1 MVNLP
6 GYSIRSKIHVGTD
19 TLIYSGI
26 RNSDGTQVAVKVFKS
41 ELPRSC
47 DLARLRHEYAILRNL
62 DLPGVVKAYGIEK
75 VGHGLGLILE
85 AVDGQSLE
93 RALRVQRLELRK
105 ALLIT
110 IELAKILDQLHTAG
124 IIHKDLK
131 PQNIIVRLEPVS
143 VCLIDFGIAIRLTQE
158 TQQATTPA
166 ALEGTLTHMSPEQT
180 GRMNRVIDA
189 RSDFYSLG
197 VTMYEMLTG
206 VLPFNTIDSL
216 ELIHSHIAVTPRRPQ
231 EIDPAIPKVVSD
243 IAMKLL
249 SKAAEDR
256 YQSGYGLAVDLE
268 QCLRQLQEQ
277 GRIDDFQL
285 GRKDYSREL
294 RIPQRLYGRSAEIDA
309 LLGAFARAGQG
320 AAELLLV
327 TGGAGVGKSVL
338 VREVHKAIARRG
350 GCFATGKFDQLNR
363 TVPYESIAQ
372 ALRELLRQVLSE
384 SEATLQKYRESL
396 QEAVGKN
403 AQVLTALIPE
413 LELVLGPPP
422 PALTLGPSEEQSRF
436 HRLLLSLVHVFATK
450 EHPLVLFL
458 DDLQWADL
466 ASLKLLQ
473 LMLTEPERGHLLIIG
488 AYRDNEV
495 GDGHTLTLTLHELRK
510 TKAAVSE
517 ISVQPLRLEHV
528 AQLLADAL
536 SCDLEAVA
544 PLAQLVH
551 EKTQG
556 NPLFVSQFLRVLHAE
571 GLLTQDRAQG
581 RWSWELSAI
590 QARQFH
596 DDLLIILAERLG
608 RMAEPTQHILQL
620 AACIGYQFELQT
632 LALAAELPP
641 TQVASALWAALLEG
655 LVVPVDSEHRYV
667 HDTSQ
672 PDNAEFRVRYR
683 FLHDRV
689 QQTIYAQLPESR
701 RHELHARLGRLLR
714 GRADADTD
722 LFDLVNHTNL
732 GAALLTDRQEQLA
745 AARLNLRAAQRA
757 KQATAY
763 QAAFGYF
770 TAGLGLLGESD
781 WEEEFELRFALTL
794 GQAECEFLSGNFT
807 TAAAIFEKL
816 LGHAKSVQDKLSVFY
831 LRMALHSGLADFPQ
845 TVKLG
850 LQSMELLGVTF
861 PEDPMEQGAAL
872 QAEIGA
878 VLTLL
883 GDRQVASLGELPVN
897 TDPRVDDLMHLA
909 LCFIDGA
916 YSVNFTLGLLVV
928 TKLVHLS
935 LVHGNTSWS
944 SVAYTMYGAFVVS
957 HMGRFRQA
965 YEFGL
970 LGQALNEKFANRRLQ
985 CQLDLFHGCFLHY
998 YCRPLRE
1005 CFTYFQRS
1013 LHVSL
1018 ETGVLAF
1025 ITYICVEQSIYKLAA
1040 GDELGLVLEEAEQ
1053 FLALQK
1059 RMSSD
1064 YAIACMQLIR
1074 QGLAALV
1081 KKTLTPVSLSSD
1093 GVDES
1098 ELLTR
1103 ILGFNAPVPACM
1115 YYCLKMELYYLQED
1129 YGAALK
1135 MAKEAEK
1142 LQMGAAGMFQLVE
1155 VYFYSAL
1162 VRTAVYPSAS
1172 AEEQRAYD
1180 ESLSATQAKFA
1191 AWVEGC
1197 PDNYQAKALLL
1208 AAEAA
1213 RIHGTPMEA
1222 MSLYDQAIAAARAF
1236 AQPHVEALGNELCAK
1251 FYLGI
1256 GRNKFAMDYFTQAFH
1271 GYQHWGAVTK
1281 IEKLIELY
1289 AHLLHPTV
1297 QRFHEE
1303 PVTTST
1309 RMLSGG
1315 LFDIASVLRA
1325 TQAFSS
1331 EIRLDNVLEQVMR
1344 IVLTSAGAERALL
1357 LLLKG
1362 DSYAL
1367 AAVLEAEQ
1375 DKVQLVQGESAE
1387 SAARLPLSIV
1397 QFVARSRAPLVIGN
1411 AGAETRFAG
1420 DPYIAAQ
1427 RPKSVLCLPLMHQ
1440 GRVTGILYLENNRLT
1455 EAFSPY
1461 RVELLH
1467 LLASQ
1472 AAISV
1477 ENSRL
1482 YSHVQDVSLE
1492 LQRANG
1498 ALEQQVSQRTE
1509 ALRTATDELR
1519 ASNER
1524 LQQRTDELRDAYQRL
1539 QHELAQREQAEK
1551 SRATLQEEI
1560 IHAQQSRLDE
1570 LSTPLIPITER
1581 IVVMPLIGT
1590 MDTERARQ
1598 VMESALQGAERTR
1611 AQVVI
1616 LDITGMKHM
1625 DTSVASTLIKTAGA
1639 LRMLGAQALLTGIH
1653 AEVAQTLVTLGVDLV
1668 GIVTR
1673 STLQAGIV
1681 YALQQT
1687 GSAGLIAQESP
1698 GVKSP
1703 GKRRSPF
1710 GG

>member
-1 MVNLP
+1 MLNLP
-6 GYSIRSKIHVGTD
+6 GYLIRSKIHVGTD

-26 RNSDGTQVAVKVFKS
+26 RNSDGAQVVVKVFKS
-41 ELPRSC
+41 ELPRSR

-62 DLPGVVKAYGIEK
+62 DLPGVVKAQGIEK
-75 VGHGLGLILE
+75 IGHGLGLVLE
-85 AVDGQSLE
+85 AIDGQSLE
-93 RALRVQRLELRK
+93 RALRVQRLELKK

-110 IELAKILDQLHTAG
+110 IELAKILDQLHAAG
-124 IIHKDLK
+124 VIHKDLK
-131 PQNIIVRLEPVS
+131 PQNIVVRLDPLTVH
-143 VCLIDFGIAIRLTQE
+143 LIDFGIAIRLTQE
-158 TQQATTPA
+158 TQQAATPG

-197 VTMYEMLTG
+197 VTLYEMLTG
-206 VLPFNTIDSL
+206 VLPFNAADSL
-216 ELIHSHIAVTPRRPQ
+216 ELIHSHIAVSPRRPH
-231 EIDPAIPKVVSD
+231 EVDPAIPKVVSD
-243 IAMKLL
+243 IAMRLL
-249 SKAAEDR
+249 AKAAEDR
-256 YQSGYGLAVDLE
+256 YQSGYGLAVDLQE
-268 QCLRQLQEQ
+268 CLQQLQEK
-277 GRIDDFQL
+277 GRIDDFPL
-285 GRKDYSREL
+285 GRKDYSSEL
-294 RIPQRLYGRSAEIDA
+294 RIPQRLYGRSAEIAA
-309 LLGAFARAGQG
+309 LLGAFERAGQG

-338 VREVHKAIARRG
+338 VHEVHKAIARRG
-350 GCFATGKFDQLNR
+350 GFFTAGKFDQLNR
-363 TVPYESIAQ
+363 AVPYESIAQ

-384 SEATLQKYRESL
+384 SEAALQKHREGL
-396 QEAVGKN
+396 QAALGKN
-403 AQVLTALIPE
+403 AQVLIELIPE
-413 LELVLGPPP
+413 LELILGPQP
-422 PALTLGPSEEQSRF
+422 PALTLGPSEAQSRF
-436 HRLLLSLVHVFATK
+436 QRTLLSFVHVFATR

-458 DDLQWADL
+458 DDLQWADT

-495 GDGHTLTLTLHELRK
+495 GDGHLLTLTLHELRK
-510 TKAAVSE
+510 TRAAVSE

-528 AQLLADAL
+528 AQLHADAL
-536 SCDLEAVA
+536 TCDLEAVG
-544 PLAQLVH
+544 PLAQLVY

-571 GLLTQDRAQG
+571 GLLTQDRTQG
-581 RWSWELSAI
+581 RWTWQLAAI
-590 QARQFH
+590 EARQFH
-596 DDLLIILAERLG
+596 DDLLVILGERLG
-608 RMAEPTQHILQL
+608 RMPESTQQILQL
-620 AACIGYQFELQT
+620 AACIGHQFELQT
-632 LALAAELPP
+632 LALAAELLP

-672 PDNAEFRVRYR
+672 PANAEFRVRYR

-689 QQTIYAQLPESR
+689 QQSIYAQLPESR
-701 RHELHARLGRLLR
+701 RQELHARIGRLLR

-732 GAALLTDRQEQLA
+732 GSALLTDRQEQLA
-745 AARLNLRAAQRA
+745 VARLNLRAAQRA

-770 TAGLGLLGESD
+770 TTGLSLLGQAD

-794 GQAECEFLSGNFT
+794 GQAECEFLNGNFT
-807 TAAAIFEKL
+807 AAAAIFEQL
-816 LGHAKSVQDKLSVFY
+816 LARAKSVQDKLSVFY
-831 LRMALHSGLADFPQ
+831 LRMALHSGLAEFPQ

-850 LQSMELLGVTF
+850 LQAMELLGVTF
-861 PEDPMEQGAAL
+861 PEDPEAQGAAL
-872 QAEIGA
+872 HAEIGA
-878 VLTLL
+878 VLMLL
-883 GDRQVASLGELPVN
+883 GERSVESLSELPVN
-897 TDPRVDDLMHLA
+897 TDPRIDDLMHLA
-909 LCFIDGA
+909 VCFIDGA
-916 YSVNFTLGLLVV
+916 YSFNFTLGLLVV

-944 SVAYTMYGAFVVS
+944 AIAYTMYGAFVLS

-998 YCRPLRE
+998 YCRPVRE
-1005 CFTYFQRS
+1005 CFSYFQRS

-1025 ITYICVEQSIYKLAA
+1025 INYICVEQSIYKLAV
-1040 GDELGLVLEEAEQ
+1040 GDELGLVLEEADQ

-1074 QGLAALV
+1074 QGLAALA
-1081 KKTLTPVSLSSD
+1081 KKTDTPVSLSSE
-1093 GVDES
+1093 GVDEG

-1103 ILGFNAPVPACM
+1103 VLGFKAPVPACL
-1115 YYCLKMELYYLQED
+1115 YYYLKMELYYYQED
-1129 YGAALK
+1129 YGSALQ

-1142 LQMGAAGMFQLVE
+1142 FLMGAAGMYQLVE
-1155 VYFYSAL
+1155 VLFYCAL

-1172 AEEQRAYD
+1172 EEEKRGYD
-1180 ESLSATQAKFA
+1180 ESLNATQAKFA

-1197 PDNYQAKALLL
+1197 PDNFQAKALLI
-1208 AAEAA
+1208 AAEVA
-1213 RIHGTPMEA
+1213 RVRGAPMDA

-1236 AQPHVEALGNELCAK
+1236 AQPQVEALGNELCAK

-1256 GRNKFAMDYFTQAFH
+1256 GRTRFAMDYFTQAFH

-1281 IEKLIELY
+1281 IEKIIELY

-1303 PVTTST
+1303 TATTST

-1331 EIRLDNVLEQVMR
+1331 EILLDNVLEQVMR

-1357 LLLKG
+1357 LLKG
-1362 DSYAL
+1362 ESYAL
-1367 AAVLEAEQ
+1367 AALLETGQEKVL
-1375 DKVQLVQGESAE
+1375 LVQDETPE
-1387 SAARLPLSIV
+1387 TAALLPLAVV
-1397 QFVARSRAPLVIGN
+1397 QYVARARSPLVIGN
-1411 AGAETRFAG
+1411 AGAEARFG
-1420 DPYIAAQ
+1420 SDPYIAA
-1427 RPKSVLCLPLMHQ
+1427 RHPKSVLCLPLMHQ

-1482 YSHVQDVSLE
+1482 YSHVQEVSSE
-1492 LQRANG
+1492 LQRANND
-1498 ALEQQVSQRTE
+1498 LEQQVNQRTE
-1509 ALRTATDELR
+1509 ALRAATDELR

-1524 LQQRTDELRDAYQRL
+1524 LQQRTAELRDANGRL
-1539 QHELAQREQAEK
+1539 QHELAQREQAEQ
-1551 SRATLQEEI
+1551 SRAALQEEI
-1560 IHAQQSRLDE
+1560 IHAQKSRLDE
-1570 LSTPLIPITER
+1570 LSTPLIPITEK

-1590 MDTERARQ
+1590 MDRERAQQ
-1598 VMESALQGAERTR
+1598 VMETALQGAERSR

-1625 DTSVASTLIKTAGA
+1625 DTSVASTLINTAGA

-1687 GSAGLIAQESP
+1687 GSAGLIAQQPASQ
-1698 GVKSP
+1698 KLL

-1710 GG
+1710 GV